1 MLSIK
6 FDFPFFPFPF
16 FSFLPSLLVV
26 GVVVSGGQV
35 ADRHWGGATKCTGL
49 LMLRSLR
56 CR

>member
-35 ADRHWGGATKCTGL
+35 ADRHWGAPQ
-49 LMLRSLR
+49 SAPVS
-56 CR
+56 